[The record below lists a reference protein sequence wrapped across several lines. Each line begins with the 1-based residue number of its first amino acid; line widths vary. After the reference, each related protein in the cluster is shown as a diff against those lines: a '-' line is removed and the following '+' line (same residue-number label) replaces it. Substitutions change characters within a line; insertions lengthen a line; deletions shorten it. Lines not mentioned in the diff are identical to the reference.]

1 MAKRRINGDGT
12 WWYAETEN
20 RYRAQYFDLD
30 GRRRNL
36 SAKTSKEIA
45 KKLRVALNKKESRTL
60 EAMPSM
66 AGTVQEMLQSFLDDK
81 ARKVEPRTLER
92 YKLDIERYLIPELG
106 KIRLTDLTS
115 DLIEEAYLRIQQNN
129 GKSGLSQNSMAHINI
144 ILNAALKRAIKRKKI
159 AFNPLDHL
167 DTPKRKNSQVLPLT
181 AEEKSRVIQGG
192 KSKPLIWRL
201 MWALHFNTGF
211 RQGEILG
218 LLWSDIDM
226 ATGELRLHQ
235 QLQRQKNKGLV
246 LKKLKS
252 DAKSRIIY
260 LDEVSLNLLKEWRR
274 EQSSSRLMAVS
285 WDSRGFVF
293 TNSVGNPMEPRR
305 ASKEWAKLLR
315 EVNLPHFKLHT
326 ARHTFATLGL
336 QNGFETKLITHYL
349 GHSNSGT
356 TVDIYQHMNE
366 DILRNAALV
375 IGKLAQ

>member
-1 MAKRRINGDGT
+1 
-12 WWYAETEN
+12 
-20 RYRAQYFDLD
+20 
-30 GRRRNL
+30 
-36 SAKTSKEIA
+36 
-45 KKLRVALNKKESRTL
+45 
-60 EAMPSM
+60 
-66 AGTVQEMLQSFLDDK
+66 
-81 ARKVEPRTLER
+81 
-92 YKLDIERYLIPELG
+92 
-106 KIRLTDLTS
+106 
-115 DLIEEAYLRIQQNN
+115 
-129 GKSGLSQNSMAHINI
+129 
-144 ILNAALKRAIKRKKI
+144 
-159 AFNPLDHL
+159 
-167 DTPKRKNSQVLPLT
+167 
-181 AEEKSRVIQGG
+181 
-192 KSKPLIWRL
+192 
-201 MWALHFNTGF
+201 
-211 RQGEILG
+211 

-226 ATGELRLHQ
+226 NTGELWLHQ

-252 DAKSRIIY
+252 DAKSRVIY
-260 LDEVSLNLLKEWRR
+260 LDEVSLNLLKEWRK
-274 EQSSSRLMAVS
+274 EQSSSRLKAVS